1 MTIRQFK
8 ERLYKELDIPV
19 DQQSLI
25 FKGKVLGDNMKF
37 TDIDAQNSTIHVI
50 ERINSIP
57 SSTENVATST
67 VTVGAFASAS
77 KDDDLATAE
86 DFTKKLLGDLPPGDS
101 VNKSTLYH
109 VINKLIGNKN
119 QPCLFYDSSKGMR
132 LHDTTIHLTD
142 INCED
147 KPIVL
152 TLKSFYGLRG
162 YENSRND
169 VELIQLLN
177 KYIKNNYLHPILDDI
192 LERLSKAHSI
202 AKSQV
207 SIKQIFL
214 GSTNVVYT
222 VSCLTED
229 FVNQLQ
235 DLSDRLREEF
245 DEFESARIHPL
256 LYRPSFDINCFD
268 ERGDKCYGQT
278 QASFQVGPPQR
289 EKTYKTPVGW
299 TRFGLKV
306 LDKYEDRTWLHPFH
320 DPGNWYRAFHGTGRV
335 TSADF
340 NNTAATSN
348 SEFAPVD
355 AMASIFRNGFRV
367 ARIAAY
373 GPGVYCSPDP
383 AFSENGYVGIVTIL
397 TQQGEKRFKCM
408 LQVAV
413 NPDGLET
420 TSHSGIWVVPEPENI
435 RPYGILI
442 KKAEG
447 NVLLPEDIPDP
458 FIIVRSAFQWLFS

>member
-1 MTIRQFK
+1 MVQFTILFSDGKTQKYEVDEETTIRQFK
-8 ERLYKELDIPV
+8 ERLYKELNIPV
-19 DQQSLI
+19 EQQRLI
-25 FKGKVLGDNMKF
+25 FKGEVLGDNMKF

-50 ERINSIP
+50 ECINSIP

-67 VTVGAFASAS
+67 TTVGAFASAS
-77 KDDDLATAE
+77 KDDEQALLKDYYFNFPNIDHGMTTDLAAAE

-109 VINKLIGNKN
+109 VVNKLIGNKN

-152 TLKSFYGLRG
+152 TLKSCYGLRG
-162 YENSRND
+162 YEN
-169 VELIQLLN
+169 EG
-177 KYIKNNYLHPILDDI
+177 
-192 LERLSKAHSI
+192 LS
-202 AKSQV
+202 
-207 SIKQIFL
+207 
-214 GSTNVVYT
+214 N
-222 VSCLTED
+222 
-229 FVNQLQ
+229 
-235 DLSDRLREEF
+235 RLREQP

-256 LYRPSFDINCFD
+256 LYRPSFDIDCFD
-268 ERGDKCYGQT
+268 ERGDKCYDQT
-278 QASFQVGPPQR
+278 QTSFQVGPPQR

-306 LDKYEDRTWLHPFH
+306 LDKYEDRTWLHPFR
-320 DPGNWYRAFHGTGRV
+320 DPGNWYRAFHGTGRA

-340 NNTAATSN
+340 NNIAATSN
-348 SEFAPVD
+348 NEFAPVD

-367 ARIAAY
+367 ARIAVY

-383 AFSENGYVGIVTIL
+383 AFPENGYVGIVTIL

-413 NPDGLET
+413 NPDGLT
-420 TSHSGIWVVPEPENI
+420 TTRHSGTWVVPKPENI

-442 KKAEG
+442 KKAEE
-447 NVLLPEDIPDP
+447 NVLLPENIPDP
-458 FIIVRSAFQWLFS
+458 FMIVRSMFQRLFA